1 MTLKERKIAAFEAI
15 KRLAEERQT
24 SEERRSDAIIV
35 LRYMRL
41 MDYLYP
47 DKK

>member
-1 MTLKERKIAAFEAI
+1 MTLRARKIAAFEAI
-15 KRLAEERQT
+15 KRLAEERQ
-24 SEERRSDAIIV
+24 SADQRRSDAIIV